1 MSLGP
6 LLASA
11 LKSRLGQSGVWV
23 QGVGGPYGATLMDN
37 VWPAGSSEA
46 AIQEMKRLFT
56 LASTKCP
63 KARILAA
70 SNSQGSAV
78 TAAAISRLDESTRAK
93 IAGTVLFGYTKN
105 LQNHGQIPNYPPDR
119 LKVYCNP
126 GDMVCTGSLFIT
138 AAHLGY
144 APAASRDAPEF
155 LVSSIKKTQLDT

>member
-1 MSLGP
+1 MTEYDDDAMQGASVGP

-11 LKSRLGQSGVWV
+11 LKSRLGQSRVWV
-23 QGVGGPYGATLMDN
+23 QGVGGQYGATLMDN
-37 VWPAGSSEA
+37 AWPAGSSEA
-46 AIQEMKRLFT
+46 AIRETTRLFT

-63 KARILAA
+63 EARILAVA
-70 SNSQGSAV
+70 LPANSQGAAV
-78 TAAAISRLDESTRAK
+78 VAAGISRLDESTRAK

-105 LQNHGQIPNYPPDR
+105 LQNHGQIPNYPRDR

-144 APAASRDAPEF
+144 APAAAQDAP
-155 LVSSIKKTQLDT
+155 